1 MKQWEYLCPWIFP
14 FLCHIIYF
22 PLEGEFGGGKKDCCV
37 KYHLGIHLIHCILLW
52 WDHWVLAVKGFPV
65 LIEFSSSSYC
75 QFFWSEMVF
84 GGGRGELCKMSLRI
98 LPPFSISL
106 SFMVTNGG
114 GLNPPR
120 MRSDGVYGFWG

>member
-1 MKQWEYLCPWIFP
+1 M
-14 FLCHIIYF
+14 
-22 PLEGEFGGGKKDCCV
+22 GS
-37 KYHLGIHLIHCILLW
+37 LGTSG
-52 WDHWVLAVKGFPV
+52 KGFPV

-114 GLNPPR
+114 GLKSSKNEE
-120 MRSDGVYGFWG
+120 